1 MRSRTLLISLASV
14 FLCGCCTSK
23 ETDRELNGL
32 IRDGW
37 LVSVSD
43 SPVGVY
49 PVTVYSTVN
58 SKLPSL
64 IREYT
69 GDPFSDC
76 FLVPKEA
83 GYDIVILTRERL
95 ADRARTE
102 IHGIVK
108 KAISNAEIEAQPLP
122 KQ

>member
-1 MRSRTLLISLASV
+1 MRSHTLLISLVSV

-49 PVTVYSTVN
+49 PMTVYSTAN

-64 IREYT
+64 IREYL
-69 GDPFSDC
+69 GDPFGDC
-76 FLVPKEA
+76 FLVPKRA
-83 GYDIVILTRERL
+83 GYDIVIVSRERL
-95 ADRARTE
+95 TDRARN
-102 IHGIVK
+102 
-108 KAISNAEIEAQPLP
+108 S
-122 KQ
+122 

>member
-1 MRSRTLLISLASV
+1 MRSCTLLILLVSA

-43 SPVGVY
+43 SPIGVY

-64 IREYT
+64 IQKYT
-69 GDPFSDC
+69 GDTQSDC
-76 FLVPKEA
+76 FLVPKGA

-95 ADRARTE
+95 SEKARMD
-102 IHGIVK
+102 IHSIVK
-108 KAISNAEIEAQPLP
+108 KAISEAESEVHPFT